1 MFKDAAICRYDIRKM
16 AADIGRDIARKM
28 ARAMAMKSTRQT
40 LPGTAAAAIHYHD
53 IHQHFRRRHLLD
65 GVALTLQSGAAIL
78 LGGENGAGKTTLLRI
93 LAGLSG
99 PSRGWVSFT
108 PRDGLL
114 YVDSGDSGVDLG
126 LDSMFDSTLDSTVDS
141 TVDSVADSAVD
152 SNLDSAVDSVV
163 DSMGNSA
170 LDSAVDSAVD
180 SMGNSALDSA
190 VDSAVDSGLD
200 SMFDSTVDST
210 AESMGNSALD
220 SMADSTADSML
231 DSAAGGVVYAPAS
244 HAPPADAKR
253 WRHCRRQLQRQVM
266 YLHQQPYLFDGT
278 VTRNL
283 ALALPRAL
291 AATERARRTGKALQW
306 ARLGDL
312 AHAPAKT
319 LSSGEKQRVA
329 LARAWLRPSRFLL
342 LDEPIANL
350 DAASQTSA
358 VALLQALKTAGV
370 ALLIASHHHAIFD
383 SLIDHRLHLAHGK
396 LKTICF

>member
-126 LDSMFDSTLDSTVDS
+126 LDS
-141 TVDSVADSAVD
+141 VADSAVD
-152 SNLDSAVDSVV
+152 SNLDSTVDSVV

-170 LDSAVDSAVD
+170 LDSAVDSTVD
-180 SMGNSALDSA
+180 SMGNSAL
-190 VDSAVDSGLD
+190 DSAVDSGLD

-220 SMADSTADSML
+220 SMADSTADSAL
-231 DSAAGGVVYAPAS
+231 DSAAGGVVYTPAS